1 MTTTTADALT
11 RLASP
16 EAARDP
22 YPVLAR
28 LREEE
33 PVHRTGAGFWLVSRH
48 ADARALLSGDALRA
62 PEQLPAA
69 GGHASLAMRLDTMLL
84 KDGTEHARLRRLVA
98 RDFTPRRVEGLR
110 ARMTEICDRLLDG
123 VDAELRDGG
132 ESDLHRSLSVPFTL
146 QVFSELLGVPEPDR
160 AELAS
165 CVQDIVAAFGSGRPD
180 QLAVADARTE
190 HLTAYFRDLAA
201 TRASDP
207 RDDLVSA
214 LVRAHDDDPDRL
226 AERELLA
233 TLWALWIVGFETTAG
248 ALDHGVLA
256 LLAHPELPLDDAF
269 VAEVLRWS
277 GPALFSSIPRIAV
290 RDLELEGGTIPAGGD
305 VRIAFAAANRDPR
318 AFPDPDRFAPGR
330 TADTALGLG
339 HGIHYC
345 LGAFLARAELAVV
358 LPRVRARFPD
368 LTAAREPDW
377 NPAVIM
383 HAPAT
388 LPVGIGR
395 RGQA

>member
-1 MTTTTADALT
+1 MTTNTVDALI
-11 RLASP
+11 LLSSP

-33 PVHRTGAGFWLVSRH
+33 PVHRTPAGFWLVSRH
-48 ADARALLSGDALRA
+48 ADAQALLAGDALRA

-84 KDGTEHARLRRLVA
+84 KDGAEHARLRRLVA

-110 ARMTEICDRLLDG
+110 ARMAAICDRLLDT
-123 VDAELRDGG
+123 VAAELHDGG

-146 QVFSELLGVPEPDR
+146 QVFSELLGVPEGDR
-160 AELAS
+160 AELAE

-190 HLTAYFRDLAA
+190 HLTGYFRELAA
-201 TRASDP
+201 ARAAEP
-207 RDDLVSA
+207 QDDLVSA
-214 LVRAHDDDPDRL
+214 LVRARDDDPDRL

-233 TLWALWIVGFETTAG
+233 TLWALWIVGFETTAA

-256 LLAHPELPLDDAF
+256 LLAHPELPLDDGF

-290 RDLELEGGTIPAGGD
+290 RDLELDGGTVPAGAD
-305 VRIAFAAANRDPR
+305 VRIAFATANRDPR

-330 TADTALGLG
+330 AGDAALALG

-345 LGAFLARAELAVV
+345 LGAFLARAELAVA
-358 LPRVRARFPD
+358 LPRVRARFPA
-368 LTAAREPDW
+368 LTTAGEPDW

-388 LPVGIGR
+388 LPVRLGSDG
-395 RGQA
+395 A

>member
-1 MTTTTADALT
+1 MTTNTVDALI
-11 RLASP
+11 LLSSP

-33 PVHRTGAGFWLVSRH
+33 PVHRTPAGFWLVSRH
-48 ADARALLSGDALRA
+48 ADAQALLAGDALRA

-84 KDGTEHARLRRLVA
+84 KDGAEHARLRRLVA

-110 ARMTEICDRLLDG
+110 ARMAAICDRLLDT
-123 VDAELRDGG
+123 VAAELHDGG

-146 QVFSELLGVPEPDR
+146 QVFSELLGVPEGDR
-160 AELAS
+160 AELAE

-190 HLTAYFRDLAA
+190 HLTGYFRELAA
-201 TRASDP
+201 ARAAEP
-207 RDDLVSA
+207 QDDLVSA
-214 LVRAHDDDPDRL
+214 LVRARDDDPDRL

-233 TLWALWIVGFETTAG
+233 TLWALWIVGFETTAA

-256 LLAHPELPLDDAF
+256 LLAHPELPLDDGF

-277 GPALFSSIPRIAV
+277 GPALFSSIPASPYGIWNS
-290 RDLELEGGTIPAGGD
+290 T
-305 VRIAFAAANRDPR
+305 AAPFRRAQMYASPLPR
-318 AFPDPDRFAPGR
+318 PTETRGPSPTR
-330 TADTALGLG
+330 TALPPA
-339 HGIHYC
+339 
-345 LGAFLARAELAVV
+345 ARAT
-358 LPRVRARFPD
+358 PRSPSATASTTASAPSSPAPNWPSHSPGYVRASP
-368 LTAAREPDW
+368 LSP
-377 NPAVIM
+377 
-383 HAPAT
+383 
-388 LPVGIGR
+388 R
-395 RGQA
+395 RGNRTGTRP